1 MSRCFAVM
9 AIMVLGLTAAVQSH
23 GQEAPKSPLVTDP
36 VYTKPQHL
44 VDIDHGRRLNIY
56 CRGSG
61 APTVVFDAGLGE
73 STSTWGLVQPAIA
86 VKTRTCSYDRAG
98 LGFSDPAT
106 RPGTTL
112 NIADDLHRL
121 LQAAHIAPPYI
132 LVGHSSAGM
141 NVRVFADRYP
151 KEVVGL
157 VLIDP
162 SHEDQSQREWKIGP
176 PNWNGYA
183 EWEASLKEQR
193 LCVDEAKHGFV
204 KGTEAYKKCVPE
216 PDPYMSQA
224 INDAATR
231 VWSTASWQS
240 AALSERENIFYK
252 SADET
257 RATRRDFGDMP
268 IIVLTHA
275 PYPKAKDETQEIRD
289 QRTLVWEQMH
299 NEVAAMSTHGV
310 NEIVSKTG
318 HFIQLDRPQ
327 IVIDAIEQVM
337 AIAKSQSQQSQ
348 PALPR

>member
-1 MSRCFAVM
+1 MSRCFAVT
-9 AIMVLGLTAAVQSH
+9 AIILLSLIGAMQSH
-23 GQEAPKSPLVTDP
+23 AQEAPKSPVITDP

-44 VDIDHGRRLNIY
+44 VDVDHGRRLNIY

-61 APTVVFDAGLGE
+61 SPTIIFDAGLGE
-73 STSTWGLVQPAIA
+73 STSTWGLVQPILAK
-86 VKTRTCSYDRAG
+86 KTRTCSYDRAG

-106 RPGTTL
+106 RSGTTV

-162 SHEDQSQREWKIGP
+162 SHEDQSQREWKIGNA
-176 PNWNGYA
+176 NWNGYA
-183 EWEASLKEQR
+183 EWETSLKEGQ
-193 LCVDEAKHGFV
+193 LCVDQAMHGLV
-204 KGTEAYKKCVPE
+204 KGTEAYKKCVPN
-216 PDPYMSQA
+216 PDLYMSAA
-224 INDAATR
+224 INDAATH

-240 AALSERENIFYK
+240 AALSEKENIFYK

-268 IIVLTHA
+268 IVVMTHA
-275 PYPKAKDETQEIRD
+275 PYPKANDETQEIRD
-289 QRTLVWEQMH
+289 ERTLVWEQMH
-299 NEVAAMSTHGV
+299 NEVAAMSTRGV
-310 NEIVSKTG
+310 NEIVPKTG

-327 IVIDAIEQVM
+327 AVIDAIEQVM
-337 AIAKSQSQQSQ
+337 SMTTDPSHMATDTTHD
-348 PALPR
+348 